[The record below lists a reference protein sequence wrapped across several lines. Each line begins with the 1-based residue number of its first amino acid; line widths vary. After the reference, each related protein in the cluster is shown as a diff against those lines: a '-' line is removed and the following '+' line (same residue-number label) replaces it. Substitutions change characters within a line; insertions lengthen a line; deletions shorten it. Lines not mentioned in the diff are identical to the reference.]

1 MTTTIR
7 GLVLS
12 AAVAAVA
19 LAAAAPAGAVEP
31 PPVNDNFVDAIAFS
45 TDGGWADGTNAGATK
60 ELGEP
65 AHAGDDGGAS
75 IWYRWTAGRSGQAVF
90 STCGSDIDTVLAV
103 YTGTAVGSL
112 TQIGASA
119 VDCGAGSGV
128 SFRAS
133 AGTEYHLAV
142 DGQAG
147 ETGSTYLE
155 WFQRP
160 ANDDRA
166 DAASISGDTGTV
178 DISNRHGSLEPNE
191 PEPGGPGGA
200 SVWFRWT
207 APSSGPAR
215 FDTCMT
221 GYDTVLAVYEGTS
234 AAAIDS
240 SDDGCGGGSLVGFPA
255 QGGKEYLIAVDGYEG
270 DWVAGP
276 LRWDRSLVPPATRDR
291 PEISGIPQEGEIL
304 TGSNGTWAGTPPFS
318 YTYEWWRCNA
328 AATTCYVIP
337 GATGPTHVLGAGD
350 VGSRIRFWVQAAN
363 GAGWD
368 AMNSAATAP
377 VAPRPHAAPANRS
390 APSVSGTAVV
400 GGTLTA
406 TAGAWSGHPEPA
418 YKYEWQECS
427 PSGAVCVTISTGVDP
442 TLALTADEAGS
453 RIRVVVVATNSAG
466 SARAESALTPVVAR
480 AGRETRARCVVP
492 NVRGRTLARAKAA
505 IKRARCSTGR
515 VRKAYSRTVRRG
527 LVISQRPRVGA
538 RMRSG
543 AKVDLLISKGKRR

>member
-1 MTTTIR
+1 MNATIR
-7 GLVLS
+7 GVL
-12 AAVAAVA
+12 VAATVA
-19 LAAAAPAGAVEP
+19 AIMLGGAAPVGAVEP
-31 PPVNDNFVDAIAFS
+31 PPVNDDFADAIAFS
-45 TDGGWADGTNAGATK
+45 SDSGWVDGTNAGATK

-65 AHAGDDGGAS
+65 AHAGAEGGAS

-90 STCGSDIDTVLAV
+90 STCGSDIDTVLAI

-133 AGTEYHLAV
+133 AGTEYHIAV
-142 DGQAG
+142 DGQGG

-178 DISNRHGSLEPNE
+178 DSSNRYGSLEPNE

-221 GYDTVLAVYEGTS
+221 GYDTLLAVYEGAST
-234 AAAIDS
+234 AAIAA
-240 SDDGCGGGSLVGFPA
+240 SDDACGGGSLVGFLA
-255 QGGKEYLIAVDGYEG
+255 EGGKEYLIAVDGYEG
-270 DWVAGP
+270 DWIAGP
-276 LRWDRSLVPPATRDR
+276 LRWDRSLVSPSTRDR
-291 PEISGIPQEGEIL
+291 PEISGNPQEGDTL

-350 VGSRIRFWVQAAN
+350 VGSRIRFWVRAEN

-377 VAPRPHAAPANRS
+377 VAPRPHTAPTNRS
-390 APSVSGTAVV
+390 VPSISGTAVV
-400 GGTLTA
+400 GGTLA
-406 TAGAWSGHPEPA
+406 AAAGAWSGYPDPA
-418 YKYEWQECS
+418 YTYEWQECS
-427 PSGAVCVTISTGVDP
+427 PSGAICATISAGSNS
-442 TLALTADEAGS
+442 TLGLTADEAGS
-453 RIRVVVVATNSAG
+453 RIRVVVIATNAAG

-480 AGRETRARCVVP
+480 PGGETRARCVVP
-492 NVRGRTLARAKAA
+492 NIRGRTLVKAKAA
-505 IKRARCSTGR
+505 IKRSRCRTGR
-515 VRKAYSRTVRRG
+515 VRKAYSRAVRKG
-527 LVISQRPRVGA
+527 LVISQTPRAGVRMRVGT
-538 RMRSG
+538 R
-543 AKVDLLISKGKRR
+543 VDLLVSKGKRR